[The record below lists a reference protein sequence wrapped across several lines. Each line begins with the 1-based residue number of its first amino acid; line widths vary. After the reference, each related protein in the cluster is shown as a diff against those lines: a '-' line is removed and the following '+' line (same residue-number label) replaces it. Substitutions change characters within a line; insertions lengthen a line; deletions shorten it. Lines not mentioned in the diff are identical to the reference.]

1 MGLMG
6 EAPREAKPTT
16 CHTGVSDAAIVG
28 KETFEF
34 KVGGK
39 TVDFRSDDH
48 GGVHASGRVTSDW
61 MRAAVSAVDQSPRLG
76 MRVFLAWVKGNPY
89 YL

>member
-1 MGLMG
+1 LGLMG